1 MEVIQTWGSV
11 KAHLHI
17 WSPFPPSQKCRNY
30 KHIKQPLTT
39 CVWAENNP
47 SVHGG
52 DERTQ
57 VSYRLWQSE
66 LVYTWSRVQKVVQ
79 QVNLPTVI
87 FFLNLWPQD
96 LEFLFPIFHT
106 RWSLPRPLQLTNDS
120 FLNYFQEAALQKLAW
135 ALYFEI
141 NPEHCRNC
149 LAQIRNVSFLA
160 CVTPT
165 TQIRNPPMDKTVC
178 ADHIIL

>member
-1 MEVIQTWGSV
+1 MTIWTGLHMITGSE
-11 KAHLHI
+11 
-17 WSPFPPSQKCRNY
+17 S
-30 KHIKQPLTT
+30 
-39 CVWAENNP
+39 
-47 SVHGG
+47 
-52 DERTQ
+52 RTASKFTY
-57 VSYRLWQSE
+57 SY
-66 LVYTWSRVQKVVQ
+66 
-79 QVNLPTVI
+79 

-178 ADHIIL
+178 ADHIILYKKKKFKKSPCTRTWRIRTSETTLFCRKCVNIKEKVHPQAR

>member
-1 MEVIQTWGSV
+1 MTIWTGLHMITGSE
-11 KAHLHI
+11 
-17 WSPFPPSQKCRNY
+17 S
-30 KHIKQPLTT
+30 
-39 CVWAENNP
+39 
-47 SVHGG
+47 
-52 DERTQ
+52 RTASKFTY
-57 VSYRLWQSE
+57 SY
-66 LVYTWSRVQKVVQ
+66 
-79 QVNLPTVI
+79 

-178 ADHIIL
+178 ADHIILYKKKKILKKSMYTNMKDQDVWDNTFL